1 MVIQKAGGY
10 GFKSSAGPVTVG
22 VNPASARWKK
32 HKVSKFG
39 SDLVLISLPDSDW
52 NGAETATHGEKEPFV
67 ISGPGAYEVGDV
79 TVRGYATRSDYGD
92 VLSDVGNTV
101 YIMDMDGIRVL
112 ILGALSSAKLPQ
124 EVRAELN
131 EVGIVLVPVG
141 DGTLD
146 PKAAHELVTSI
157 EPKAILP
164 YAVGSDKELQAFLK
178 AEGGEATKA
187 GDKFTV
193 RAKELAAMDG
203 EVVLLS

>member
-1 MVIQKAGGY
+1 MIIQKAGGY
-10 GFKSSAGPVTVG
+10 GFKISAGPVTVA
-22 VNPASARWKK
+22 VNPPSSRSKK

-39 SDLVLISLPDSDW
+39 SDVVLVSIPDNDW
-52 NGAETATHGEKEPFV
+52 NGVDTATHGEKEPFV

-79 TVRGYATRSDYGD
+79 RVTGYGSRSDYGD

-101 YIMDMDGIRVL
+101 YIVEMDGIRVL
-112 ILGALSSAKLPQ
+112 VLGALSSGKLPQ
-124 EVRAELN
+124 ELRAELD
-131 EVGIVLVPVG
+131 EIGIVLVPVG

-157 EPKAILP
+157 EPKAIIP
-164 YAVGSDKELQAFLK
+164 YAVGSDKELNAFLK
-178 AEGGEATKA
+178 AEGGA
-187 GDKFTV
+187 GKPTDKFTI